1 MENRLQRAEA
11 LLKTVL
17 PNANLDDP
25 NIDVAVTQRDHTTM
39 KQEMQPLPSS
49 QSKPWIPLQK
59 DEEISSREKD
69 PMLESMVS
77 NAGSLDLDDE
87 GNLDFQGHSS
97 GRMFLSKMRSQL
109 GELIGKP
116 EAIPLMSYSNLQPG
130 GRGRFL
136 LFPLLRNPTSRGPLK
151 RELPKSLALAKAYLI
166 IS

>member
-17 PNANLDDP
+17 PDVNLDDP
-25 NIDVAVTQRDHTTM
+25 NNDVAITQRDHTTM
-39 KQEMQPLPSS
+39 KQEIQPLPPS
-49 QSKPWIPLQK
+49 QTKPWIPLQK
-59 DEEISSREKD
+59 NEERHNRAKD

-97 GRMFLSKMRSQL
+97 GRIFLCKMRSQL

-116 EAIPLMSYSNLQPG
+116 EAIPLMSYASLQPG
-130 GRGRFL
+130 GRG
-136 LFPLLRNPTSRGPLK
+136 
-151 RELPKSLALAKAYLI
+151 
-166 IS
+166 